1 VLLWRLSDNMKIDLN
16 NRIALVIS
24 GTSKLGTAICKQLSE
39 SGAQVITNYQSE
51 DIHEWQN
58 ILSKSDLNITA
69 IKSDITD
76 FDECVKLVDKIEKD
90 FGPIDIIVNS
100 NELNNSLVPFNEM
113 DIEQWND
120 AITGNIDILFN
131 VCRNVA
137 ERMCNRGF
145 GRIINISSIISRMGA
160 PERSHVAA
168 ANSGIHG
175 FSMALSQEVGKKGVT
190 VNTVS
195 PGLLNQSIN
204 TPTKAIP
211 DNQNKE
217 NEVAYLVDFL
227 CSDLAGH
234 INGADISING
244 GEYLH

>member
-1 VLLWRLSDNMKIDLN
+1 MKIDLN
-16 NRIALVIS
+16 NRIALVIG
-24 GTSKLGTAICKQLSE
+24 GTSKLGTAICKQLSD
-39 SGAQVITNYQSE
+39 SGARVITNYQTENIS
-51 DIHEWQN
+51 DWQN
-58 ILSKSDLNITA
+58 MLPDSGIKITA

-76 FDECVKLVDKIEKD
+76 FDECVKLVDTIEND

-100 NELNNSLVPFNEM
+100 NDLDKSLVPFNKM
-113 DIEQWND
+113 DKEQWND

-131 VCRNVA
+131 ICRNVA

-168 ANSGIHG
+168 AKSGIHG
-175 FSMALSQEVGKKGVT
+175 FSMALSQEVGRKGVT

-195 PGLLNQSIN
+195 PGLLNQTVTASSK
-204 TPTKAIP
+204 TPP
-211 DNQNKE
+211 DDHNKE